1 MFTRRELFEQ
11 VTVGGGLA
19 SFAGRTFQPGT
30 RAGGALNAHFTRDA
44 ERVYEV
50 VSTYAVDDT
59 HSHAVTPLDWAQDAQ
74 TTPDYFLMRISLVGF
89 GTPAYFP
96 PGVFQKWTAG
106 NEEVK
111 RTLDKQY
118 GVSATIG
125 KIARHFGESVFVKY
139 MVKEMAAFLGCRP
152 TLPEVIEARNARGK
166 DYPKYIQDLYRDIK
180 LENVMTDTGCCGGA
194 DAPALQGYAKAIQPT
209 TKFRAIARVETLHRD
224 LMTEDI
230 SFQDLVGRFQQRV
243 RDALDGTG
251 NFGFKSYGMKSR
263 LMPRL
268 GLIKPVYD
276 QKAAA
281 ASWEEYKRTRND
293 QEGDREERGYR
304 GRVLLEH
311 LLTLALE
318 ECLRRDM
325 PMQFHAGDGEA
336 PGAILR
342 IQHPYYLEE
351 FVRFDKDG
359 LMRMPKIIPIHA
371 GYPLVG
377 EATWLSH
384 LYTNCYYEFSIM
396 NPFVHQGLVDRF
408 HEVMEVV
415 PLSKML
421 YGSDAYYVPEINWL
435 AGRWG
440 KRFLSQA
447 LGVYVEQGIL
457 THDEAQ
463 EGARR
468 ILHQNNREVY
478 NLTD

>member
-11 VTVGGGLA
+11 VAVGGGVA
-19 SFAGRTFQPGT
+19 SLGT
-30 RAGGALNAHFTRDA
+30 RGGQPTKSGSAFTAHFSRAA
-44 ERVYEV
+44 ERLYEV
-50 VSTYAVDDT
+50 ISTYPVDDT
-59 HSHAVTPLDWAQDAQ
+59 HSHAVTPLDWVQDAQ
-74 TTPDYFLMRISLVGF
+74 TTPDFFLVRISLVGF
-89 GTPAYFP
+89 GAPGYFP
-96 PGVFQKWTAG
+96 PGVYQKWTGGDESVRRA
-106 NEEVK
+106 
-111 RTLDKQY
+111 LDKQY
-118 GVSATIG
+118 GVSATIRQ
-125 KIARHFGESVFVKY
+125 IARHFGESVFVKY
-139 MVKEMAAFLGCRP
+139 MVKEMADFLGCRP
-152 TLPEVIEARNARGK
+152 TLNEVIEARNARGK

-194 DAPALQGYAKAIQPT
+194 DAKALQAYDKAIQPS
-209 TKFRAIARVETLHRD
+209 TKFRAIARVDAIQREFLS
-224 LMTEDI
+224 LDI
-230 SFQDLVGRFQQRV
+230 SFEELVNRFQLRV

-276 QKAAA
+276 RKLAA
-281 ASWEEYKRTRND
+281 ASWEEYKRTR
-293 QEGDREERGYR
+293 QITEGDREELGYR
-304 GRVLLEH
+304 GRVLMEH

-318 ECLRRDM
+318 ECLARDM

-408 HEVMEVV
+408 REVMEAV
-415 PLSKML
+415 PMSKML

-447 LGVYVEQGIL
+447 LAIYVEQGLL
-457 THDEAQ
+457 THEEALD
-463 EGARR
+463 GARR

-478 NLTD
+478 NLTN